1 MDTWLL
7 TNENTIKTN
16 KITAFFYGL
25 AELGP
30 ASLDIFIKVYLL
42 VYFDKVMGLPLSKA
56 SLAIG
61 ISVFWDA
68 LIDPYIGRF
77 SDQYYSKN
85 KTRKNILFLASFLMT
100 ISFLL
105 VWHLPQGSETYLFF
119 SLLVVSALL
128 NSSLAL
134 FSIPYVAVANDVE
147 PDNQKR
153 KSWIGWRVVFLNVG
167 SIFGLSVAAIY
178 MTQQSSSSEQNS
190 YSGPTLILSVVTLL
204 TSIFSIYYVSKN
216 SVRPRS
222 SEEHQKSLPLKVIFS
237 DGLFKKLLASFFIV
251 YCGTGLNSTLALYYY
266 RNYLNLAEKQIQII
280 LVLFLVIF
288 TFSVPLWLWLSKK
301 FSQKNLII
309 CGAGALGLLTLAAF
323 PNLKGQSFWLIF
335 FCASFLG
342 GIFVGVAVILE
353 TYLSEYL
360 NRKEMEL
367 KQSISG
373 QYLGLWKMCQKISRA
388 VAVGLSGPILEYSDK
403 NPQILANFFGY
414 GVGSL
419 FLISALI
426 MLIPVSNE

>member
-1 MDTWLL
+1 MK
-7 TNENTIKTN
+7 ENTIKTN
-16 KITAFFYGL
+16 KLTAFFYGL

-30 ASLDIFIKVYLL
+30 ASIDIFMKVYLL

-77 SDQYYSKN
+77 SDQYYAKN
-85 KTRKNILFLASFLMT
+85 KNRKNILFLASFLMT
-100 ISFLL
+100 LSFLV
-105 VWHLPQGSETYLFF
+105 VWHLPTGSETFLFF
-119 SLLVVSALL
+119 SLLVISAIL

-134 FSIPYVAVANDVE
+134 FSIPYVAIANDVE
-147 PDNQKR
+147 PDNHKR
-153 KSWIGWRVVFLNVG
+153 KLWIGWRVVFLNLG
-167 SIFGLSVAAIY
+167 SIFGLAVAAIF
-178 MTQQSSSSEQNS
+178 MTQQNASSDQSS
-190 YSGPTLILSVVTLL
+190 YTGPTLILCIVTLL
-204 TSIFSIYYVSKN
+204 TSIFSIYYVYKQSIKTN
-216 SVRPRS
+216 VIQ
-222 SEEHQKSLPLKVIFS
+222 EHQKSLPLKIIFS
-237 DGLFKKLLASFFIV
+237 DSLFKKLLASFFIV

-266 RNYLNLAEKQIQII
+266 RNYLNLAEKEIQII

-288 TFSVPLWLWLSKK
+288 TLSVPLWLWLSQK

-309 CGAGALGLLTLAAF
+309 SGAGALGILTLVSF
-323 PNLKGQSFWLIF
+323 PNLQGQSFWLIF

-360 NRKEMEL
+360 NRKEKQL

-388 VAVGLSGPILEYSDK
+388 VAVGLAGPILEVSNK

-426 MLIPVSNE
+426 MLIPVSEE